1 MTVQT
6 INSAT
11 SWPHTSPTPSLLTI
25 APQILHRPTIRL
37 GVLALPLL
45 VSACAALNA
54 PGNVPAESAIRAAIP
69 AEWQTTLPH
78 NGQTGELRRWWQSL
92 GDPLLVELI
101 NSAQV
106 ASPTLASALSRINQ
120 ARAAQSASGAA
131 LKPVLDATL
140 GASRGVTQPATPI
153 ANTFQAGLQAGWEID
168 LFGANRL
175 AWTAASERLGS
186 AQAQWHDARVSVAA
200 EVANQYIGLRSCDLQ
215 LALVS
220 ADAASRA
227 ETARLSGLTT
237 RAGFTAPALD
247 ALARASA
254 ADAANRVEQQRAQ
267 CEVGIKAMVAV
278 TDMPEVPLKQKFALV
293 APAFTATFSVPSV
306 PAEAL
311 SQRPDLL
318 SAQRDIAAAS
328 ADLGATEAQRY
339 PRLSLSGS
347 VGALSYNAGAF
358 SNDLATWSIGPLA
371 LSIPLWDGGRR
382 AANVEAAQ
390 ARYVE
395 AEALYRA
402 RVRQAV
408 REVEE
413 SLVNLRSVALRADHT
428 QIAAQGYRASFTAT
442 QARFGAGL
450 ANLPELEESRRT
462 ALGADTALLT
472 LQRDRMLAWVAL
484 YRAVG
489 GGWNVGDAVSI
500 RP

>member
-1 MTVQT
+1 MRL
-6 INSAT
+6 AT
-11 SWPHTSPTPSLLTI
+11 LGLSLL
-25 APQILHRPTIRL
+25 
-37 GVLALPLL
+37 LP
-45 VSACAALNA
+45 ACAALN
-54 PGNVPAESAIRAAIP
+54 PPVGLPAESATRAPIP
-69 AEWQTTLPH
+69 TEWQSPLPH
-78 NGQTGELRRWWQSL
+78 NGQTGDLHQWWQNL

-101 NSAQV
+101 AAAQD
-106 ASPTLASALSRINQ
+106 ASPTLANALSRIVQ
-120 ARAAQSASGAA
+120 ARAAESTSGAA
-131 LKPVLDATL
+131 LKPALDASL
-140 GASRGVTQPATPI
+140 GASRGVTQPATPV
-153 ANTFQAGLQAGWEID
+153 ATTFQAGVQAGWEID

-175 AWTAASERLGS
+175 ALKAASERLGS

-267 CEVGIKAMVAV
+267 CEVGIKTMVAL
-278 TDMPEVPLKQKFALV
+278 TDLPERLLKQKLAV
-293 APAFTATFSVPSV
+293 AAPAFTATFPVPAI

-311 SQRPDLL
+311 SQRPDLQ

-328 ADLGATEAQRY
+328 AELGATEAQRY
-339 PRLSLSGS
+339 PRLSLSGT
-347 VGALSYNAGAF
+347 VGALNYAAGGF
-358 SNDLATWSIGPLA
+358 NSESTTWSIGPLA
-371 LSIPLWDGGRR
+371 LSIPLLDGGRR
-382 AANVEAAQ
+382 AANVEAAK
-390 ARYVE
+390 ARYTE

-402 RVRQAV
+402 RARQAT

-413 SLVNLRSVALRADHT
+413 GLVNLQSVALRATNT
-428 QIAAQGYRASFTAT
+428 QIAADGYRASFAAT

-450 ANLPELEESRRT
+450 ASLPELEESRRT
-462 ALGADTALLT
+462 AMGADTALLT

-489 GGWNVGDAVSI
+489 GGWHAGVPAGL

>member
-1 MTVQT
+1 M
-6 INSAT
+6 AK
-11 SWPHTSPTPSLLTI
+11 LR
-25 APQILHRPTIRL
+25 RPAQRL

-45 VSACAALNA
+45 MSACAALKG
-54 PGNVPAESAIRAAIP
+54 PGALTTPSTTRVPIP
-69 AEWQTTLPH
+69 TEWQTPLPH
-78 NGQTGELRRWWQSL
+78 NGQTGDLRQWWQNL
-92 GDPLLVELI
+92 GDPLLVDLI
-101 NSAQV
+101 SAAQT

-120 ARAAQSASGAA
+120 ARAAQAANAAA
-131 LKPVLDATL
+131 LKPALDASL
-140 GASRGVTQPATPI
+140 GASRGLTQPATPV
-153 ANTFQAGLQAGWEID
+153 ASLLQGGLQAGWEID

-175 AWTAASERLGS
+175 ALNAASERLGS
-186 AQAQWHDARVSVAA
+186 AEAQWHDARVSVAA

-237 RAGFTAPALD
+237 KAGFTAPALD

-254 ADAANRVEQQRAQ
+254 ADAANRVEQQRAL
-267 CEVGIKAMVAV
+267 CEVGIKSMVAL
-278 TDMPEVPLKQKFALV
+278 TDWPQSVLKQKLALV
-293 APAFTATFSVPSV
+293 TPAFTATFSVPSV

-311 SQRPDLL
+311 SQRPDLQ

-347 VGALSYNAGAF
+347 VGALSYSAGGL
-358 SNDLATWSIGPLA
+358 SSDLTTWSIGPLA
-371 LSIPLWDGGRR
+371 LSIPLFDGGRR

-390 ARYVE
+390 ARYIE

-402 RVRQAV
+402 RARQAV

-413 SLVNLRSVALRADHT
+413 SLVNLQSVALRADNT
-428 QIAAQGYRASFTAT
+428 QLAAEGYRASFAAT

-450 ANLPELEESRRT
+450 ASLPELEESRRT
-462 ALGADTALLT
+462 ALGADSALLT

-489 GGWNVGDAVSI
+489 GGWRAGDPAFT
-500 RP
+500 RPLAH

>member
-1 MTVQT
+1 MALSMT
-6 INSAT
+6 
-11 SWPHTSPTPSLLTI
+11 
-25 APQILHRPTIRL
+25 
-37 GVLALPLL
+37 
-45 VSACAALNA
+45 ACAALKG
-54 PGNVPAESAIRAAIP
+54 PGALPTESAARAPVP
-69 AEWQTTLPH
+69 AEWQTPLPH
-78 NGQTGELRRWWQSL
+78 NGQTGDLRLWWQNL

-101 NSAQV
+101 SAAQT
-106 ASPTLASALSRINQ
+106 ASPTLASAVSRIDQ
-120 ARAAQSASGAA
+120 ARAAEAANAAA
-131 LKPVLDATL
+131 LKPAVDATV
-140 GASRGVTQPATPI
+140 GASRGVTQPATPV

-175 AWTAASERLGS
+175 ALNAASERLGS

-200 EVANQYIGLRSCDLQ
+200 EVANQYIGLRSCDLR

-220 ADAASRA
+220 ADAASRG
-227 ETARLSGLTT
+227 ETARLSALTT
-237 RAGFTAPALD
+237 KAGFTAPALD

-254 ADAANRVEQQRAQ
+254 ADAANRVEQQRAE
-267 CEVGIKAMVAV
+267 CEIGIRAMVAL
-278 TDMPEVPLKQKFALV
+278 TDWPQAVLKQKLALV

-311 SQRPDLL
+311 SQRPDLQ

-347 VGALSYNAGAF
+347 VGTMSYNAGGF
-358 SNDLATWSIGPLA
+358 TSDLTIWSIGPLA
-371 LSIPLWDGGRR
+371 LSIPLFDGGRR
-382 AANVEAAQ
+382 AANVQASK

-413 SLVNLRSVALRADHT
+413 SLVNLQSVALRADNT
-428 QIAAQGYRASFTAT
+428 QIAADGYRASFAAT
-442 QARFGAGL
+442 QGRFGAGL
-450 ANLPELEESRRT
+450 ASLPELEESRRT

-489 GGWNVGDAVSI
+489 GGWRAGDPTLSG
-500 RP
+500 P